1 MLSFITTF
9 SCFNRFN
16 AIFRHKILSFTTTLT
31 CFIHLNAIFLL
42 TSKMST
48 TMEDYEY
55 YSTTIPM
62 WCDTNPGLV
71 QGFYQMLL
79 LYLVFCLG
87 LTGNVA
93 VLWVLIRYIKLKS
106 MTDVCLLNLALS
118 DLVVVLTLPL
128 WASLQQQS
136 SGDGLCKVMSGAY
149 QLGLYSGTLFVT
161 LMSVDRYLA
170 IVHAVA
176 AMRARTL
183 RYGTAASVIIWA
195 LSLAAAL
202 PQAVFAQ
209 LEDEDGAFSCQT
221 HYPEDAATSWKMYR
235 NFTENVVSLF
245 ICLPV
250 MVYCYV
256 CILAVLLRSR
266 NSKKDRAMKLILGI
280 VCMFVVCW
288 VPYNVAVFLLTLQMF
303 DIGSSCEMSVRV
315 NAALQV
321 TEVIALTHCCV
332 NPVIYAFVGE
342 KFRNSLRLVLS
353 KNLFCKH
360 LVRHTG
366 TQSRGSENETSNTP
380 V

>member
-1 MLSFITTF
+1 M
-9 SCFNRFN
+9 
-16 AIFRHKILSFTTTLT
+16 FTTESSLVTQ
-31 CFIHLNAIFLL
+31 NN
-42 TSKMST
+42 
-48 TMEDYEY
+48 EDYDY
-55 YSTTIPM
+55 YSSTMP
-62 WCDTNPGLV
+62 CDTNPGLV
-71 QGFYQMLL
+71 QGSYQMIV

-128 WASLQQQS
+128 WASLQQQY

-195 LSLAAAL
+195 LSVAAAL
-202 PQAVFAQ
+202 PQVVFAQ
-209 LEDEDGAFSCQT
+209 LTEDEDGTFSCQT

-235 NFTENVVSLF
+235 NFAENAVSLF
-245 ICLPV
+245 VCLPV

-256 CILAVLLRSR
+256 CILVVLQRSR

-280 VCMFVVCW
+280 VCMFVICW
-288 VPYNVAVFLLTLQMF
+288 VPYNVAVFFLTLQMF
-303 DIGSSCEMSVRV
+303 NIVNSCEMSARV
-315 NAALQV
+315 NAVLQV
-321 TEVIALTHCCV
+321 TEIIALTHCCV

-342 KFRNSLRLVLS
+342 KFRNRLRLVLS

-360 LVRHTG
+360 VVRNTR

>member
-1 MLSFITTF
+1 MRSF
-9 SCFNRFN
+9 SSPQ
-16 AIFRHKILSFTTTLT
+16 HKMFTT
-31 CFIHLNAIFLL
+31 
-42 TSKMST
+42 
-48 TMEDYEY
+48 EDYD
-55 YSTTIPM
+55 YSTYS
-62 WCDTNPGLV
+62 CDTNPGLV
-71 QGFYQMLL
+71 QGSYQMLL
-79 LYLVFCLG
+79 YLLFFLG
-87 LTGNVA
+87 LMGNVT

-128 WASLQQQS
+128 WASLQQQY
-136 SGDGLCKVMSGAY
+136 SGDWLCKVMSGAY
-149 QLGLYSGTLFVT
+149 QLGLYSGTFFVT

-176 AMRARTL
+176 AMRARSL
-183 RYGTAASVIIWA
+183 RYGTVASVVIWA

-221 HYPEDAATSWKMYR
+221 HYPENVATSWKMYH

-256 CILAVLLRSR
+256 CILVVLLRLR

-280 VCMFVVCW
+280 VCMFVICW
-288 VPYNVAVFLLTLQMF
+288 VPYNVAVFLKTLQMF
-303 DIGSSCEMSVRV
+303 NIGSSCEMEVRV

-321 TEVIALTHCCV
+321 TQIIALTHCCV

-342 KFRNSLRLVLS
+342 KFRNCLRLVLS
-353 KNLFCKH
+353 KNLFCKR
-360 LVRHTG
+360 LVRHTA
-366 TQSRGSENETSNTP
+366 TLSRGSENETSNTP